1 MSEQHIPDGYTPSKA
16 DFQDRVI
23 LVTGAG
29 DGIGKEVSKAMAML
43 GATVILL
50 GRTTRKL
57 EELYDQIMEQGG
69 TEPVIK
75 PFNLEGAAPNDY
87 QQLIDAIQ
95 ENLGRLDGLFNN
107 AAFLGALAPVELH
120 DLEIWYKVLQVNL
133 NGPLMLT
140 RAALPLL
147 RAAEDASI
155 LFTADKVGRQG
166 KAYWGA
172 YGVAKAGLENLS
184 AILADE
190 HETEGT
196 VRSNTLYPGPVRT
209 RLRRQAYPGED
220 SSQLKGPDQVITP
233 FLYLLGAASKGV
245 SGGQFSI

>member
-1 MSEQHIPDGYTPSKA
+1 MSEQHIPDAYTPSKA

-29 DGIGKEVSKAMAML
+29 DGIGKEVTKALAML
-43 GATVILL
+43 GATVIML

-57 EELYDQIMEQGG
+57 EALYDEIMEAGG
-69 TEPVIK
+69 TEPVIQ
-75 PFNLEGAAPNDY
+75 PFNLEGAAPKDY
-87 QQLIDAIQ
+87 EQLIEAIRD
-95 ENLGRLDGLFNN
+95 NLGRLDGVFNN
-107 AAFLGALAPVELH
+107 AGQLGALAPIELH
-120 DLEIWYKVLQVNL
+120 DLELWYKILQVNL
-133 NGPLMLT
+133 NAPLMLT

-184 AILADE
+184 TVLADE

-196 VRSNTLYPGPVRT
+196 VRSNTCYPGPVRT

-220 SSQLKGPDQVITP
+220 ASTLKGPEEVITP
-233 FLYLLGAASKGV
+233 FLYLLGAASKGI
-245 SGGQFSI
+245 SGGQFSV